1 MIIAFYFI
9 KMSSDDFAAVPETMR
24 ILRFAECRK
33 KYWKIILRFRSFSA
47 LILIFVQVFT

>member
-9 KMSSDDFAAVPETMR
+9 KMSSDDFVAVPETMR

-33 KYWKIILRFRSFSA
+33 NIGK
-47 LILIFVQVFT
+47 